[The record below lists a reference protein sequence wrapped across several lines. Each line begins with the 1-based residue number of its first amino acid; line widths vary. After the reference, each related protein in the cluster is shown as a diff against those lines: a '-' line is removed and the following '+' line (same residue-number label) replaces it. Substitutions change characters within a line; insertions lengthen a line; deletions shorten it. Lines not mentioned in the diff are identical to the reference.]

1 MIEITDKSKCCGCE
15 ACAQKCPKQCI
26 ILKEDEDGFR
36 YPYVDKKKCIDC
48 HLCEKTCPVINQF
61 EEKYPI
67 DILACK
73 NKNERIRL
81 ESSSGG
87 LFLSIAS
94 RIIQNKG
101 IVYGVKYDKDWNIV
115 FSSAETT
122 EGIKEF
128 QGSKYAQAYVGETY
142 ANVERDLKNEK
153 PVLFVGASC
162 QVAALKR
169 YLRKNYDNL
178 FTIDFIC
185 HGVPSQALYKR
196 FLYEEVLKKGY
207 VITKINMR
215 DKTKGWR
222 EYRFVIEGYK
232 TTKTSRH
239 ILLYKPFVDTT
250 YGKLFLSD
258 VVLRPSCHSCCAKS
272 GRSDSDLTLADFW
285 GVWNTH
291 PDKNDN
297 RGLTLAIINKERGK
311 KLLDFESI
319 DYFRPS
325 FEEAFATNGGY
336 FKSTYASPK
345 RENVISDLRNGHS
358 LKYVKDKFF
367 PISPYVQIKKFIK
380 EIIK

>member
-1 MIEITDKSKCCGCE
+1 MIEIIDKSKCCGCE

-87 LFLSIAS
+87 LFFSIAS
-94 RIIQNKG
+94 RIIQNNG

-115 FSSAETT
+115 FSSAETL

-142 ANVERDLKNEK
+142 ANVERDLKNQK
-153 PVLFVGASC
+153 QVLFAGCSC

-169 YLRKNYDNL
+169 YLRINYDNL
-178 FTIDFIC
+178 FTVDFIC
-185 HGVPSQALYKR
+185 HGVPSHALYKR
-196 FLYEEVLKKGY
+196 FLDEEVPKKDCI
-207 VITKINMR
+207 ITKINMR
-215 DKTKGWR
+215 NKRKGWR
-222 EYRFVIEGYK
+222 EFRFVIEGYK
-232 TTKTSRH
+232 TRTSSKR
-239 ILLYKPFVDTT
+239 ILFNKPFADTT

-258 VVLRPSCHSCCAKS
+258 VVLRPSCHYCCAKS
-272 GRSDSDLTLADFW
+272 GKSDSDLTLADFW
-285 GVWNTH
+285 GVWDMY

-297 RGLTLAIINKERGK
+297 HGLTLAIINKERGK
-311 KLLDFESI
+311 TLLNFEEI
-319 DYFRPS
+319 EGFRPT
-325 FEEAFATNGGY
+325 FEEAFKKNYGY
-336 FKSTYASPK
+336 FKSAPVSPL
-345 RENVISDLRNGHS
+345 RESVLSALRNENS
-358 LKYVKDKFF
+358 LNYVKDFFF
-367 PISPYVQIKKFIK
+367 PVSSYVRIKKFIK
-380 EIIK
+380 DIIK